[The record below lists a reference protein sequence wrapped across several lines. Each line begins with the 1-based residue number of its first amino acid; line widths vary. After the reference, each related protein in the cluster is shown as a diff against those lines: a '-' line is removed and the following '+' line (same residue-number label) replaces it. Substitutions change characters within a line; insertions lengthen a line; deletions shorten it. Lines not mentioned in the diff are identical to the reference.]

1 MKVLVTGFV
10 AALMTLLALG
20 FLATGA
26 PVRIALVPLVLVIAV
41 ALLARRDLRHVNRHG
56 WYQGPGADGSS
67 GEDPGSPRDPNP
79 EGPSGDAIDPEWDRF
94 VSEFWDHVERQN
106 ERQPVGS

>member
-1 MKVLVTGFV
+1 MKVLLTGFV

-26 PVRIALVPLVLVIAV
+26 PARIALVPLGMIIAV
-41 ALLARRDLRHVNRHG
+41 ALLAWRDLRHVNRHG
-56 WYQGPGADGSS
+56 WYKGSGGGSSS
-67 GEDPGSPRDPNP
+67 GENPGDPRDPNP
-79 EGPSGDAIDPEWDRF
+79 QGPSGDAIDPEWDRF
-94 VSEFWDHVERQN
+94 VSEFWDHVEREN